1 MKNFAYRNNDY
12 IIPNNPCKSWSQ
24 YNCNKKPEVI
34 NDDRFGGFL
43 LPFITG
49 AVVSA
54 PFWFV
59 VGNNKQQYQNQPL
72 SNILSISTVPST
84 ITKLLSIST
93 FIHIGN

>member
-1 MKNFAYRNNDY
+1 MKNFAYRNNEF
-12 IIPNNPCKSWSQ
+12 IQPISPCKSWRPCS
-24 YNCNKKPEVI
+24 NNNSFNK

-59 VGNNKQQYQNQPL
+59 AGNNKAQYQNQQYPVYYPYQTYPQ
-72 SNILSISTVPST
+72 SSPMYYPYPPYPYR
-84 ITKLLSIST
+84 
-93 FIHIGN
+93 

>member
-59 VGNNKQQYQNQPL
+59 AGNNKQQYQNQPYPIYYPYQQYPQQ
-72 SNILSISTVPST
+72 SPSYYPYPPYPYR
-84 ITKLLSIST
+84 
-93 FIHIGN
+93 

>member
-59 VGNNKQQYQNQPL
+59 AGNNKQQYQNHYLPD
-72 SNILSISTVPST
+72 NAISKVQ
-84 ITKLLSIST
+84 
-93 FIHIGN
+93 

>member
-12 IIPNNPCKSWSQ
+12 LIQNIPCKGFNPCCQ
-24 YNCNKKPEVI
+24 NGRIENED
-34 NDDRFGGFL
+34 NRFGGFL

-59 VGNNKQQYQNQPL
+59 AGNNKAQYQYQSQPYPMYYPYQQYPQQAPMYY
-72 SNILSISTVPST
+72 PYPPYR
-84 ITKLLSIST
+84 
-93 FIHIGN
+93 